1 MPSKRRSGKER
12 VSKQAAGPWLIHF
25 FRRHSHDEPSES
37 VPARDFF
44 ESCPAKVSAMMIA
57 VTRAVAEAPPPT
69 FSGGGKWEA
78 AFLPLGEGRCRTWPR
93 RPEPRPGYRHGQAI
107 PDQAL
112 GPGLR
117 RGPQT
122 RARVPKTDSPKRL
135 EVTSDV
141 SDRSSAAARRMGRAE
156 LEAKPDRSSQADDRS
171 QGRVALLRCQE
182 PPDRFWRST
191 STAGQVG
198 LAQANA
204 FAGIVDLAHESID
217 RVDLGPGLPVRGSE
231 VRIFHP
237 ALNVPVE
244 SGLGARHTRNIYDT

>member
-1 MPSKRRSGKER
+1 MPSKRRSGKEC
-12 VSKQAAGPWLIHF
+12 VSKQAARPWLIHF
-25 FRRHSHDEPSES
+25 FRRHSHDESSES

-78 AFLPLGEGRCRTWPR
+78 M
-93 RPEPRPGYRHGQAI
+93 HG
-107 PDQAL
+107 
-112 GPGLR
+112 
-117 RGPQT
+117 
-122 RARVPKTDSPKRL
+122 KM
-135 EVTSDV
+135 TSDV
-141 SDRSSAAARRMGRAE
+141 SGRPSAAARRMGRAE
-156 LEAKPDRSSQADDRS
+156 FEAKPDRSSQADDRS
-171 QGRVALLRCQE
+171 QGRIALLRCQE
-182 PPDRFWRST
+182 PPNRFWRST

-231 VRIFHP
+231 VRVFHP